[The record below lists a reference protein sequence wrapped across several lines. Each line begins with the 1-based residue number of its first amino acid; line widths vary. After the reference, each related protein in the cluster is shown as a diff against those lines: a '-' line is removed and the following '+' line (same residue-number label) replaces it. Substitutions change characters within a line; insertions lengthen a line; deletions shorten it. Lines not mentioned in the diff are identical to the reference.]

1 MDEIEAGPE
10 DAAPER
16 WAARPF
22 LLAGLGLAT
31 GLVLHLILGERQLY
45 DNGLGAV
52 QMALLMGVTLFAAMI
67 GFTIERR
74 LWWASLVFAAVVGV
88 AAGFVTWWNGAPG
101 GWSAS
106 EGWRTM
112 SLLLA
117 VAIAAPLFQAARD
130 EGRARTPY
138 PAVHDYAWTN
148 VVLWFACWLFVGI
161 VLMMTWL
168 LASLFQ
174 LIKIDLLHDLLMKNW
189 FWRMLVGLAFGAAL
203 GLLREHD
210 AVVRLLQRVVATVL
224 AVLAPVLA
232 LGLALFLIALPFTGL
247 QALWDAT
254 SATTPLLL
262 SCAVG
267 ALILA
272 NAVIGNRILE
282 ERRNPLLR
290 YGAMVLGAVILPL
303 AVLAA
308 VATGLRVFQYGYT
321 PERLWAV
328 VFVGIALLYGA
339 AYLGSLITGR
349 IAWTSR
355 VRPANL
361 ALAFFLC
368 GLGLLLATPLV
379 SFNAISTRDQVARLE
394 SGRTNAE
401 KFDWRALAFDFGKP
415 GRDALARLGKSPN
428 AAIRAK
434 AIEAA
439 KTENRWDLPDGRR
452 AAREET
458 LEQRMRIFPAGTP
471 LSPDLRKKV
480 VGSYPCGFGDAKC
493 ALVFLPSGQEAVLLE
508 EACFQPPAPQP
519 SPSGTPTTNAA
530 RAVAVVTR
538 DGDVCRSTLS
548 GRYLLDKGKWID
560 MDDRETPAL
569 SDAEKAAKAAAYR
582 AGQVEIRKVERRQ
595 VFVGGVPA
603 GEPFE

>member
-10 DAAPER
+10 AEAPEG

-31 GLVLHLILGERQLY
+31 GIAAHLILGEKAGFDMQWS
-45 DNGLGAV
+45 AM

-88 AAGFVTWWNGAPG
+88 AAGLVSWWNGAPG

-106 EGWRTM
+106 DGWRTL

-148 VVLWFACWLFVGI
+148 VVLWFACWLFVII
-161 VLMMTWL
+161 VWLMAWL
-168 LASLFQ
+168 LASLFM
-174 LIKIDLLHDLLMKNW
+174 LIKIELLHELLMKNW
-189 FWRMLVGLAFGAAL
+189 FGRALIGLAFGAAL

-232 LGLALFLIALPFTGL
+232 AGLALFLIALPFTGL

-308 VATGLRVFQYGYT
+308 VATGLRVAQYGYT
-321 PERLWAV
+321 PERLWAI

-361 ALAFFLC
+361 GLAFFLC
-368 GLGLLLATPLV
+368 ALGLLLATPLI

-415 GRDALARLGKSPN
+415 GRDALARLRTSKN
-428 AAIRAK
+428 AQIHAK
-434 AIEAA
+434 AEEAA
-439 KTENRWDLPDGRR
+439 KAKTRWDLDVDDVRGPLRNGPKAGVLDN
-452 AAREET
+452 ARILPE
-458 LEQRMRIFPAGTP
+458 GTQP
-471 LSPDLRKKV
+471 PQGLIDLLGKQYQCNQGNMCTILVVSPT
-480 VGSYPCGFGDAKC
+480 
-493 ALVFLPSGQEAVLLE
+493 EAVVLSDDCY
-508 EACFQPPAPQP
+508 A
-519 SPSGTPTTNAA
+519 GMRDNAGNCGGGD
-530 RAVAVVTR
+530 RFLVV
-538 DGDVCRSTLS
+538 D
-548 GRYLLDKGKWID
+548 GKWTD
-560 MDDRETPAL
+560 PADRVPVSPAL
-569 SDAEKAAKAAAYR
+569 RAKIGAGYS
-582 AGQVEIRKVERRQ
+582 AGQIEVRKVERRQ
-595 VFVGGVPA
+595 VFVGGAPVGDA
-603 GEPFE
+603 FE

>member
-1 MDEIEAGPE
+1 MDEYETGPADEAVTEPAGWPI
-10 DAAPER
+10 
-16 WAARPF
+16 RPF
-22 LLAGLGLAT
+22 LLAGLGLAA
-31 GLVLHLILGERQLY
+31 GVVVHLILGES
-45 DNGLGAV
+45 LGYRMEMSAW
-52 QMALLMGVTLFAAMI
+52 QASLALGVALFAAVI

-74 LWWASLVFAAVVGV
+74 LWWGSIAFAAVVGV
-88 AAGFVTWWNGAPG
+88 AGGLVMWWNGAPG

-130 EGRARTPY
+130 EGAWRTPY
-138 PAVHDYAWTN
+138 PAVHDHAWTN
-148 VVLWFACWLFVGI
+148 VVLWCASWLFVGI
-161 VLMMTWL
+161 VFAMAWT
-168 LASLFQ
+168 LASLFN
-174 LIKIDLLHDLLMKNW
+174 LINIHLLRELLEKPW
-189 FWRMLVGLAFGAAL
+189 FCRALIGLAFGGAL

-210 AVVRLLQRVVATVL
+210 AVVRMLQRVVATVL

-232 LGLALFLIALPFTGL
+232 IGLSLFLIALPFTGV

-254 SATTPLLL
+254 QATTPLLL
-262 SCAVG
+262 TCAVG

-282 ERRNPLLR
+282 ERKNPALR

-308 VATGLRVFQYGYT
+308 VATGLRVFQYGFT
-321 PERLWAV
+321 PERLWAI

-368 GLGLLLATPLV
+368 GLALLLATPLI

-401 KFDWRALAFDFGKP
+401 KFDWRALAFDFGEP
-415 GRDALARLGKSPN
+415 GRAALKTLSASKN
-428 AAIRAK
+428 AAIREK
-434 AIEAA
+434 AIAVAKSGSRFEISDGGEAVQA
-439 KTENRWDLPDGRR
+439 
-452 AAREET
+452 ET
-458 LEQRMRIFPAGTP
+458 LDQRLRVLPAGTALAP
-471 LSPDLRKKV
+471 ELRKAILA
-480 VGSYPCGFGDAKC
+480 SYPCGFGNGKC
-493 ALVFLPSGQEAVLLE
+493 TLMFLQGGTEAVLLQD
-508 EACFQPPAPQP
+508 ACYVQVEPRRADEDAGKASSNTALYGPQSCSREMP
-519 SPSGTPTTNAA
+519 
-530 RAVAVVTR
+530 
-538 DGDVCRSTLS
+538 D
-548 GRYLLDKGKWID
+548 RYLLEKGKWID
-560 MDDRETPAL
+560 ASDKRRVAL
-569 SDAEKAAKAAAYR
+569 SEEAKAAKKAGYG
-582 AGQVEIRKVERRQ
+582 AGQMEVRKVERRQ
-595 VFVGGVPA
+595 LFVGGVPVGDA
-603 GEPFE
+603 FE